1 MKRLRVLPQTFGLI
15 MLLGI
20 ASFALP
26 SPVQAGGV
34 HVSIGLGLPFPVV
47 VAPPPPVV
55 VAPYPVFVQ
64 PAPVIVAQPPVVV
77 TRPRVVY
84 GHPYYREHHALGT
97 INTGSTG
104 NITVITTMIRRPT
117 AQSLRREN
125 SSSKHTTPF
134 PTAMLRKG
142 VVFLCRP
149 ALGYFSSAS
158 LGGSVT
164 YTS

>member
-34 HVSIGLGLPFPVV
+34 RVSIGVGLPFPVV
-47 VAPPPPVV
+47 VAPAPPVV

-84 GHPYYREHHALGT
+84 GNPYYREHY
-97 INTGSTG
+97 
-104 NITVITTMIRRPT
+104 RPH
-117 AQSLRREN
+117 QHWQHWNHHRHHN
-125 SSSKHTTPF
+125 HD
-134 PTAMLRKG
+134 
-142 VVFLCRP
+142 
-149 ALGYFSSAS
+149 
-158 LGGSVT
+158 
-164 YTS
+164 